1 MGKHTPEPWESHE
14 HMVFQG
20 EHGGFS
26 LRNDRNNAEDAR
38 RIVACVNACRG
49 IPTEE
54 LEQKGLVVASG
65 DQLLEVEQQR
75 DDIGFQKAKE
85 LLAELKKDV
94 ELTMRNNQVGKNLLV
109 VGICKEK
116 LSRIDEILNWK
127 EGV

>member
-1 MGKHTPEPWESHE
+1 MGKDNPSW
-14 HMVFQG
+14 
-20 EHGGFS
+20 
-26 LRNDRNNAEDAR
+26 
-38 RIVACVNACRG
+38 
-49 IPTEE
+49 
-54 LEQKGLVVASG
+54 
-65 DQLLEVEQQR
+65 

-109 VGICKEK
+109 VSICKEK